1 MHFHGAILIKR
12 YSYQL
17 RLNFKAFRSFSFNFN
32 NKNYFCSKIRG
43 EEVPLDKTFKCYSCL
58 YFFAIV
64 SAFGF
69 LCFIHTKNRKSLKII
84 LDFHFRLLCIYHDFI
99 IELFDG
105 KKLTNKNF
113 LSNNGHGFYNCILY
127 LSKFS
132 PNGLTC
138 SFFD

>member
-1 MHFHGAILIKR
+1 M
-12 YSYQL
+12 
-17 RLNFKAFRSFSFNFN
+17 
-32 NKNYFCSKIRG
+32 
-43 EEVPLDKTFKCYSCL
+43 PLDKTFKCYSCL

-113 LSNNGHGFYNCILY
+113 ILTFISVIKIITKNIKIGCIKTL
-127 LSKFS
+127 FS
-132 PNGLTC
+132 FIIIIRFN
-138 SFFD
+138 FIIN